1 MRVEILMYD
10 GICEVTAV
18 MALHA
23 LKTAERMGADVEAE
37 LVVASGETTITG
49 TDGTVYHALPH
60 WRPAETDALLVGG
73 GWIHDVI
80 AEGTLPR
87 RIAEARARVGTKLV
101 VGGVSAGA
109 VIVGAAG
116 LLNGRP
122 ATSHHP
128 AFEPLAQYA
137 EVVDARIVDVG
148 DVITAGGGPLAAFDL
163 PLYLLEREL
172 GDPRLAARV
181 EQDLEHDRRGTVW
194 R

>member
-1 MRVEILMYD
+1 MRVEILMYE
-10 GICEVTAV
+10 GISEVDAV
-18 MALHA
+18 MALHVLRSA
-23 LKTAERMGADVEAE
+23 QRLGADVEVE
-37 LVVASGETTITG
+37 LVVASGETVITG
-49 TDGTVYHALPH
+49 ADGAVFTSLAPS
-60 WRPAETDALLVGG
+60 RPADTDVVLVTG

-87 RIAEARARVGTKLV
+87 KLAEARRLAGEKLI
-101 VGGVSAGA
+101 VGGVCAGA

-116 LLNGRP
+116 LLDGRA

-128 AFEPLAQYA
+128 AFAELAEYA

-148 DVITAGGGPLAAFDL
+148 DVITAGGGPQSAFDL

-172 GDPRLAARV
+172 DDPKLAAGI
-181 EQDLEHDRRGTVW
+181 EQFMEYDRRGTVW

>member
-10 GICEVTAV
+10 GISEVDAV
-18 MALHA
+18 MALHVLRVA
-23 LKTAERMGADVEAE
+23 QREGADVEVE
-37 LVVASGETTITG
+37 LVVASGDRTITG
-49 TDGTVYHALPH
+49 ADGAVFTSLPS
-60 WRPAETDALLVGG
+60 WRPTETDVVLVCG

-87 RIAEARARVGTKLV
+87 LLAEARKPVGDKLI
-101 VGGVSAGA
+101 VGGVCAGA

-116 LLNGRP
+116 ILAGRP

-128 AFEPLAQYA
+128 AFAELAEYA
-137 EVVDARIVDVG
+137 EVVDARIVDIG
-148 DVITAGGGPLAAFDL
+148 DVITAGGGPQAGFDL

-172 GDPRLAARV
+172 DDPRLAARI
-181 EQDLEHDRRGTVW
+181 EQFMEYDRRGTVW